1 MANPQKE
8 NGYTAIANEILEHI
22 TKINLNGT
30 QFRIVILIWR
40 YTYGFHKTDREMSL
54 AFIAEGIGTTRNH
67 VDREL
72 KALIDRNV
80 VIVSGV
86 GKGRGRLLSVN
97 KNYEEWKEDRA
108 VKQQPDVKKKKSAK
122 PRKAKVY
129 EEDSTYYKMAVY
141 YMGLV
146 KQVTKEVG
154 LEHLIANSNLQTW
167 ADDFRKLIEINKV
180 DKKQVYLVMNWVV
193 KDPFWRQNVL
203 SAKKFREQY
212 IKLVLKMNE
221 QNSPKT
227 NKYSK
232 PVPVDNRDRD
242 IAFQKFI
249 ASGGSPEEFNWS
261 GDLNEYD

>member
-22 TKINLNGT
+22 TKLNLNGT
-30 QFRIVILIWR
+30 QFRIVLLIWR
-40 YTYGFHKTDREMSL
+40 YTYGYHKTEREMSL
-54 AFIAEGIGTTRNH
+54 ALIAEGIGTTRNH

-72 KALIDRNV
+72 KALIDRNIV
-80 VIVSGV
+80 NVSGV

-97 KNYEEWKEDRA
+97 KNYDQWQEDKT
-108 VKQQPDVKKKKSAK
+108 VKQAPAAKKKKPSK
-122 PRKAKVY
+122 PRKTKVY

-146 KQVTKEVG
+146 KEVAKEVG

-193 KDPFWRQNVL
+193 KDSFWRHNVL
-203 SAKKFREQY
+203 SAKKFRDKYLE
-212 IKLVLKMNE
+212 LVLKMNK
-221 QNSPKT
+221 QNNPKQNT
-227 NKYSK
+227 YSK
-232 PVPVDNRDRD
+232 PVPVDTRDRE
-242 IAFQKFI
+242 IAFNRFV
-249 ASGGSPEEFNWS
+249 ADGGNPEDFEWP
-261 GDLNEYD
+261 GDF